1 MQRAL
6 VLGGAGLVGSH
17 LVDRLLAE
25 GDEVIA
31 IDDLS
36 RGSFANLAHL
46 KRDTRFAFMEHD
58 VATPFR
64 AKVDRIFHLAMP
76 STKAACELDPVR
88 AALTCV
94 AGTMHVLEVAAANG
108 APVVLTVATE
118 RWGAGVRC
126 AESLATDFAKT
137 RGADIRIVRLP
148 SAYGPRMAPDGEHLV
163 TSLVLQAL
171 RGESL
176 VPGLRLGQRVR
187 LAYVDDAVET
197 LVRALATSGDPRTS
211 VVVAPSAEATV
222 LEIAQMIA
230 AAAGIVDVDV
240 IDGASDEA
248 PPSLPWSTPV
258 PPADTLPASPASL
271 ALGLDPPLELAE
283 GLARTVEWFDGRM
296 SRRSDDRPSG
306 VWARGTRDSRP
317 GAAPGGP
324 ASRHVG

>member
-1 MQRAL
+1 
-6 VLGGAGLVGSH
+6 
-17 LVDRLLAE
+17 
-25 GDEVIA
+25 
-31 IDDLS
+31 
-36 RGSFANLAHL
+36 
-46 KRDTRFAFMEHD
+46 
-58 VATPFR
+58 
-64 AKVDRIFHLAMP
+64 
-76 STKAACELDPVR
+76 
-88 AALTCV
+88 
-94 AGTMHVLEVAAANG
+94 MHVLEVAAAND

-258 PPADTLPASPASL
+258 PLADTLPASPASL